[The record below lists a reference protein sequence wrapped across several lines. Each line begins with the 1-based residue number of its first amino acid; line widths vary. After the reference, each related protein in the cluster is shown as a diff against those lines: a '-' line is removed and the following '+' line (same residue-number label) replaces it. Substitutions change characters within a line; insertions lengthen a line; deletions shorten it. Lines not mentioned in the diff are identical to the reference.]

1 MVQLGSCPEGVCAT
15 GSLRSL
21 KAGDPVWAAD
31 PASGYA
37 AAEVLERLDGGR
49 LHLRLRDANKVII
62 VDARSVMPRS
72 PASTSKSDFAD
83 CVSLTFLDEAN
94 LLDNVCQRYSKGEIY
109 TYVSHVLLAVNPY
122 QELPGLYGRAAMRS
136 FEGPLRPGRR
146 PPPHPYALAQAAACG
161 LQCGED
167 QAIVISGES
176 GAGKTE
182 TAKII
187 MRYLEVAAASRASC
201 TGGASTSTSSASSS
215 NNSAE
220 QGVLAMGRVLESFGH
235 ARTSRNDNSSRFG
248 KYLRLRFASSGALHA
263 QTTAYLLEVSR
274 VVNRSPGELN
284 FHIFYE
290 LLAGLGTSGLALVG
304 LQQKAFAHKI
314 LGDCS
319 PPEERTHGLAE
330 LTAAMESLGLGTLL
344 NDALKVVAGV
354 VHLGELAGEVS
365 QESLGWAGELL
376 GFSGT
381 DLRRMLEQ
389 KNILVPGSA
398 PIEVERSK
406 QQMDCVLRSLTVTL
420 YGRLFKRLVSAMNDA
435 LRVVQGAS
443 SSRGPELGIL
453 DIYGFESLERNSLEQ
468 LLINLTNERLQ
479 IFFAERVLAAE
490 QQVCVKE
497 GLPFKEVK
505 LPDVG
510 IQVVHAVN
518 SILDVLDDFGMRRW
532 RNFSNASDSSFCETV
547 RRSAATAPGSSSQ
560 DERGP
565 AGRKHQAIRLPR
577 LQRQGRSV
585 SQMRGAFVI
594 SHYAGQV
601 EYTQDGW
608 MDGNDAQPLAEVE
621 ALLGSASSHLVRSM
635 ACTSASGTT
644 EDHGKRQ
651 FKSASHQHRR
661 ALDELLSTLGS
672 ARLHFIRCFRPN
684 QQQEPGLVDRQYL
697 LEQLRSCGTGQ
708 LMQVMHQ
715 GFPHRVSLQE
725 VAAKFGP
732 LLPERLRRSSPQS
745 IVRVLMHAYGVPKGE
760 WAVGVTQLFLKAGQL
775 AALDDLRRGHGCL
788 DPDILARAV
797 RDLVRSRWRKAVNVI
812 CLVRYLTQLAM
823 EQQRRRRKHVF
834 HSMASDSERSQRPA
848 NSQAETFALCVSPGF
863 LYCSLEWLGKGPP
876 CSCSEC
882 FGNAAGLP
890 TAVISD
896 SWSSRCPSRGQH
908 TWCCLFFK
916 VLTAP

>member
-1 MVQLGSCPEGVCAT
+1 
-15 GSLRSL
+15 
-21 KAGDPVWAAD
+21 
-31 PASGYA
+31 
-37 AAEVLERLDGGR
+37 
-49 LHLRLRDANKVII
+49 
-62 VDARSVMPRS
+62 
-72 PASTSKSDFAD
+72 
-83 CVSLTFLDEAN
+83 
-94 LLDNVCQRYSKGEIY
+94 
-109 TYVSHVLLAVNPY
+109 
-122 QELPGLYGRAAMRS
+122 
-136 FEGPLRPGRR
+136 
-146 PPPHPYALAQAAACG
+146 
-161 LQCGED
+161 
-167 QAIVISGES
+167 
-176 GAGKTE
+176 
-182 TAKII
+182 
-187 MRYLEVAAASRASC
+187 
-201 TGGASTSTSSASSS
+201 
-215 NNSAE
+215 
-220 QGVLAMGRVLESFGH
+220 
-235 ARTSRNDNSSRFG
+235 
-248 KYLRLRFASSGALHA
+248 
-263 QTTAYLLEVSR
+263 
-274 VVNRSPGELN
+274 
-284 FHIFYE
+284 
-290 LLAGLGTSGLALVG
+290 
-304 LQQKAFAHKI
+304 
-314 LGDCS
+314 
-319 PPEERTHGLAE
+319 
-330 LTAAMESLGLGTLL
+330 
-344 NDALKVVAGV
+344 
-354 VHLGELAGEVS
+354 
-365 QESLGWAGELL
+365 
-376 GFSGT
+376 
-381 DLRRMLEQ
+381 
-389 KNILVPGSA
+389 
-398 PIEVERSK
+398 
-406 QQMDCVLRSLTVTL
+406 
-420 YGRLFKRLVSAMNDA
+420 
-435 LRVVQGAS
+435 
-443 SSRGPELGIL
+443 
-453 DIYGFESLERNSLEQ
+453 
-468 LLINLTNERLQ
+468 
-479 IFFAERVLAAE
+479 
-490 QQVCVKE
+490 
-497 GLPFKEVK
+497 
-505 LPDVG
+505 
-510 IQVVHAVN
+510 
-518 SILDVLDDFGMRRW
+518 MRRW

-823 EQQRRRRKHVF
+823 EQQRRRRRRRLRSVF
-834 HSMASDSERSQRPA
+834 LLVSFTVRLNGLVKARHAAARSVLEMQQGSAAEPSADDKTSLRVRRMVPSPARRPSGA
-848 NSQAETFALCVSPGF
+848 LPVADTMVPMDEDTTILPGLSQVGDCEDLQPLPPQKRPRPHPRSVREEGGI
-863 LYCSLEWLGKGPP
+863 LLEQAPK
-876 CSCSEC
+876 
-882 FGNAAGLP
+882 
-890 TAVISD
+890 
-896 SWSSRCPSRGQH
+896 RR
-908 TWCCLFFK
+908 LFDQ
-916 VLTAP
+916 